1 MAYCTRCAQALP
13 EGGRFCPA
21 CAAPVAGPAPA
32 PPLLPEDTIAATRAA
47 PARRQDDATV
57 PGTAPVSAASYNGR
71 FETGTRLG
79 TRYRIVAL
87 LGRGGMG
94 EVYRADDL
102 ELGQS
107 VALKFLPES
116 VSRNA
121 AELARFRNEVRVA
134 RQIAHPNV
142 CRVYDIGE
150 IDGHVFLS
158 MEYIDGEDLASVLR
172 RMGRPSTDKA
182 LEIAR
187 QICLGLAAA
196 HEAGMLHRD
205 LKPANVMIDGRGRAR
220 ITDFGLAGLADEL
233 AREGRIAGTPGYMAP
248 EQLKDGRA
256 SARSDLYALGLVLYE
271 VFTGRRAFTA
281 TSLADMR
288 QQQESGS
295 FTSLTD
301 LVRDLDPA
309 VERVVLRCL
318 ETDPESRPASAYA
331 VLGALPGGDPLAAAL
346 AAGETPSPELVANAG
361 DRGGLR
367 PAVAFGAVALG
378 LLGVGLW
385 CGLAGPALRPFT
397 QPASVLSVRAGDILE
412 KAGCFEQVPRYT
424 AEGFDLNQRHLEH
437 LRRDTAE
444 ASGGASPAFYWRRWS
459 PVPLEPAEFHSEVVT
474 VGSPLPRASG
484 QASVLLDPAGKLVG
498 FHALPPDSVVTR
510 PGGAPDWSVFF
521 AAAGLDSTLF
531 TRVAPAEP
539 VPIGCDEVAA
549 WRGSQPGRADR
560 PSQLGEPVTVHMG
573 ASRGGRL
580 TWFSI
585 TRDWGRTTAPLDPQ
599 PVSAGG
605 LGGWLNLTLSGLLSL
620 GVSIYFAVRNL
631 RLGRGDRLG
640 ATRLA
645 LFVFAANMLEAVFNT
660 PLRDIGLQAALW
672 DFISGR
678 AMGHSL
684 THATAMWLAYVA
696 LEPYVRRLWPRML
709 VSWARLV
716 SGRGRDPLVGRD
728 ILIGAVAGAGMAAVT
743 LAAVVA
749 FTALGLAQLPTRLS
763 PAILMSLGG
772 LGGTGYNLSYAA
784 SVCVLNVLG
793 TLVQLF
799 LLRLVVKRT
808 TVAAVLGGLL
818 IGIVGVVSAA
828 PFEGW
833 PLALAYT
840 AINVPALLFVLL
852 RLGLLPAFVAVFVA
866 GMMASTV
873 ATLDFSAWYANRA
886 LLPAAI
892 FLALLA
898 WGASSALAG
907 RTVFGDLLRDEK
919 AR

>member
-1 MAYCTRCAQALP
+1 MAFCTRCAQALP

-21 CAAPVAGPAPA
+21 CAAPVSAPAADASALPAATIDATRTAPAPA
-32 PPLLPEDTIAATRAA
+32 GA
-47 PARRQDDATV
+47 DATV
-57 PGTAPVSAASYNGR
+57 AGSAPSSAASYHGR

-172 RMGRPSTDKA
+172 RLGRPSTDKA

-248 EQLKDGRA
+248 EQSKEGRV
-256 SARSDLYALGLVLYE
+256 SARSDIYALGLVLYE
-271 VFTGRRAFTA
+271 VFTGRRAFNA
-281 TSLADMR
+281 ASLADLR

-295 FTSLTD
+295 FTSLTE

-318 ETDPESRPASAYA
+318 ESDPEARPASAYA

-378 LLGVGLW
+378 LLAIGAW
-385 CGLAGPALRPFT
+385 CGLVGPALRPFT

-412 KAGCFEQVPRYT
+412 KAGCFETIPRHT
-424 AEGFDLNQRHLEH
+424 AEGFDLNYKHLEH
-437 LRRDTAE
+437 LRTDTAE
-444 ASGGASPAFYWRRWS
+444 VRRGGTPAFYWRRWS
-459 PVPLEPAEFHSEVVT
+459 PEQLDHTNFHAEVVT
-474 VGSPLPRASG
+474 VDNPPPLMSG
-484 QASVLLDPAGKLVG
+484 QACVLLDPAGKLVG
-498 FHALPPDSVVTR
+498 FRAVPPDSV
-510 PGGAPDWSVFF
+510 PSLAGGTPDWGVFF
-521 AAAGLDSTLF
+521 AAAGLDSTQF
-531 TRVAPAEP
+531 TRVAPPPPLP
-539 VPIGCDEVAA
+539 VACDMTAA
-549 WRGSQPGRADR
+549 WRGKLAGGRD
-560 PSQLGEPVTVHMG
+560 EPVTVRMG
-573 ASRGGRL
+573 ATRGGRL
-580 TWFSI
+580 AWFSI
-585 TRDWGRTTAPLDPQ
+585 THDWGLSTAPIEPR
-599 PVSAGG
+599 PAPSPG
-605 LGGWLNLTLSGLLSL
+605 LIGWFDLTVSGLLSL
-620 GVSIYFAVRNL
+620 LVSIYFTVRNL
-631 RLGRGDRLG
+631 RLGRGDRRG

-645 LFVFAANMLEAVFNT
+645 LFVFAVNMLEAVFT
-660 PLRDIGLQAALW
+660 TRLSEIGPQAALW
-672 DFISGR
+672 DYFAGR

-684 THATAMWLAYVA
+684 THAVSMWLAYVA

-709 VSWARLV
+709 VSWARLI

-728 ILIGAVAGAGMAAVT
+728 ILVGSVAGAAIAAALV
-743 LAAVVA
+743 AVVA
-749 FTALGLAQLPTRLS
+749 ALSALGLAKLPTNLS
-763 PAILMSLGG
+763 GAMLTSLTGV
-772 LGGTGYNLSYAA
+772 GGTGFNLSYAG
-784 SVCVLNVLG
+784 SVSILNVLG
-793 TLVQLF
+793 SLVQLF
-799 LLRLVVKRT
+799 LLRLVLKRT
-808 TVAAVLGGLL
+808 SYAVAAACVLMGGTAVLG
-818 IGIVGVVSAA
+818 IA
-828 PFEGW
+828 PVEGW
-833 PLALAYT
+833 PLALTFT
-840 AINVPALLFVLL
+840 AINVATMLFVLL
-852 RLGLLPAFVAVFVA
+852 RFGLLPAFTAAFVSQVL
-866 GMMASTV
+866 GTTV

-886 LLPAAI
+886 LLPTAI

-898 WGASSALAG
+898 WGATTAMAG
-907 RTVFGDLLRDEK
+907 KTVFGDLLRDEK

>member
-1 MAYCTRCAQALP
+1 MAFCTRCAQALP
-13 EGGRFCPA
+13 EGSRFCPA
-21 CAAPVAGPAPA
+21 CAAPVPAPVADATRSPAATMAATGPAPA
-32 PPLLPEDTIAATRAA
+32 PAG
-47 PARRQDDATV
+47 DDATIA
-57 PGTAPVSAASYNGR
+57 APVSASAASYHGR

-172 RMGRPSTDKA
+172 RMGRPSSDKA

-187 QICLGLAAA
+187 QVCLGLAAA

-248 EQLKDGRA
+248 EQLKDGRV

-271 VFTGRRAFTA
+271 IFTGKRAFTA
-281 TSLADMR
+281 ASLVELR

-295 FTSLTD
+295 FTSLGD

-309 VERVVLRCL
+309 VERVVMRCL

-367 PAVAFGAVALG
+367 PAVAFGAVGLG
-378 LLGVGLW
+378 LVAVGLL
-385 CGLAGPALRPFT
+385 CGLVGPALRPFT

-412 KAGCFEQVPRYT
+412 KTGCFEQVPGHT
-424 AEGFDLNQRHLEH
+424 AEGFDLNQTHLRHL
-437 LRRDTAE
+437 RGDVAE
-444 ASGGASPAFYWRRWS
+444 VAQGGSPAFYWRRWS
-459 PVPLEPAEFHSEVVT
+459 ASPLENTEIHREVVT
-474 VGSPLPRASG
+474 VDNPPPLASG
-484 QASVLLDPAGKLVG
+484 QACVLLDPAGKLVG
-498 FHALPPDSVVTR
+498 FYAVPPDSVPAR
-510 PGGAPDWSVFF
+510 AAGAPDWNVFF
-521 AAAGLDSTLF
+521 QAAGLDSAQFKRT
-531 TRVAPAEP
+531 APPPPPLP
-539 VPIGCDEVAA
+539 VICDQVAA
-549 WRGSQPGRADR
+549 WQGRLPGK
-560 PSQLGEPVTVHMG
+560 SSEPVTLRMG
-573 ASRGGRL
+573 AARGGRL

-585 TRDWGRTTAPLDPQ
+585 THDWGRSTAPLDPQ
-599 PVSAGG
+599 PEPPGG
-605 LGGWLNLTLSGLLSL
+605 PLAWFDFAIFTLVAQCG
-620 GVSIYFAVRNL
+620 SIYFAVRNL
-631 RLGRGDRLG
+631 RLGRGDRRG

-645 LFVFAANMLEAVFNT
+645 LFVFAVNLLEAVFNT
-660 PLRDIGLQAALW
+660 PLREIGLRAALG
-672 DFISGR
+672 DFFSGR
-678 AMGHSL
+678 ATGHSL
-684 THATAMWLAYVA
+684 MHAIEMWLAYVA

-716 SGRGRDPLVGRD
+716 SGRVRDPLVGRD
-728 ILIGAVAGAGMAAVT
+728 ILVGSVAGATMAAAS
-743 LAAVVA
+743 LAAVA
-749 FTALGLAQLPTRLS
+749 AIMALGLARLPTRLN
-763 PAILMSLGG
+763 ASLLTSLTG
-772 LGGTGYNLSYAA
+772 LGGTGYQLSYAG
-784 SVCVLNVLG
+784 SVCILNVLS
-793 TLVQLF
+793 TLVLLF
-799 LLRLVVKRT
+799 LLRLAFRRT
-808 TVAAVLGGLL
+808 ATAAVLAGLL
-818 IGIVGVVSAA
+818 LGLTGVLGIG
-828 PFEGW
+828 PTEGW
-833 PLALAYT
+833 PIALAVT
-840 AINVPALLFVLL
+840 AINVSAALFVML
-852 RLGLLPAFVAVFVA
+852 RFGLLPAFAAAFVA
-866 GMMASTV
+866 TVLSSTV
-873 ATLDFSAWYANRA
+873 ATLDVSAWYANRA

-898 WGASSALAG
+898 WGATTALAG

>member
-1 MAYCTRCAQALP
+1 MDRDPKGWSGRMAFCTCCAQALP

-21 CAAPVAGPAPA
+21 CAAPVAAPA
-32 PPLLPEDTIAATRAA
+32 ALAETVGATRAA
-47 PARRQDDATV
+47 PAPGPDGATV
-57 PGTAPVSAASYNGR
+57 AAASHVAPSSYHGR

-172 RMGRPSTDKA
+172 RMGRPSSDKA

-187 QICLGLAAA
+187 QVCLGLAAA

-233 AREGRIAGTPGYMAP
+233 ARDGRVAGTPGYMAP
-248 EQLKDGRA
+248 EQLRGGRV
-256 SARSDLYALGLVLYE
+256 SARSDIYALGLVLYE
-271 VFTGRRAFTA
+271 IFTGKRAFTA
-281 TSLADMR
+281 TSLADLR

-301 LVRDLDPA
+301 LVRDVDPA
-309 VERVVLRCL
+309 VERVVQRCL
-318 ETDPESRPASAYA
+318 ETEPDLRPASAYA

-367 PAVAFGAVALG
+367 PAVAFGGVALG
-378 LLGVGLW
+378 LLAVGLW
-385 CGLAGPALRPFT
+385 CGLVGPALRPFT
-397 QPASVLSVRAGDILE
+397 QPASVLAVRAGDLLE

-424 AEGFDLNQRHLEH
+424 AEGFDLNYKHLDH
-437 LRRDTAE
+437 LWRDTAE
-444 ASGGASPAFYWRRWS
+444 ADGGASPAFYWRRWS

-474 VGSPLPRASG
+474 VASPPPLGSGHASI
-484 QASVLLDPAGKLVG
+484 LLDPAGRLVG
-498 FHALPPDSVVTR
+498 FHAVPPDSVAAR
-510 PGGAPDWSVFF
+510 PGGLPDWGVFF
-521 AAAGLDSTLF
+521 AAAGLDSAQLA
-531 TRVAPAEP
+531 RVAPSAP

-549 WRGSQPGRADR
+549 WQGSLPGEAAE
-560 PSQLGEPVTVHMG
+560 QVTVHMG

-585 TRDWGRTTAPLDPQ
+585 TRDWGRSTSPLDPQ
-599 PVSAGG
+599 PVVAGG
-605 LGGWLNLTLSGLLSL
+605 IMGWLNLTLSGLLSL

-631 RLGRGDRLG
+631 RLGRGDRRG

-645 LFVFAANMLEAVFNT
+645 LFVFAANMFEAVFNT
-660 PLRDIGLQAALW
+660 ALRDIGPQAALW
-672 DFISGR
+672 DFVSGR

-728 ILIGAVAGAGMAAVT
+728 VLIGAVTGAGVAAGMV
-743 LAAVVA
+743 AVVVA
-749 FTALGLAQLPTRLS
+749 FTGLGLAKVPTRLS
-763 PAILMSLGG
+763 GSTLTSLGG

-784 SVCVLNVLG
+784 SVCVLTVLG

-799 LLRLVVKRT
+799 LVRLVVRRT
-808 TVAAVLGGLL
+808 AVAAVITGLL
-818 IGIVGVVSAA
+818 IATTGIVGAA
-828 PFEGW
+828 PYGGW
-833 PLALAYT
+833 PLAVAYA
-840 AINVPALLFVLL
+840 AISVSALLLMLL
-852 RLGLLPAFVAVFVA
+852 RFGLLPALVAVFVA
-866 GMMASTV
+866 GMLSSTV

-898 WGASSALAG
+898 WGASAALAG
-907 RTVFGDLLRDEK
+907 RTVFGDMLREEK
-919 AR
+919 VR

>member
-1 MAYCTRCAQALP
+1 MAFCTRCAQALP

-21 CAAPVAGPAPA
+21 CAAPVPAPVADA
-32 PPLLPEDTIAATRAA
+32 PPPPVAAPIAPTIAATIASTL
-47 PARRQDDATV
+47 PGDATAAD
-57 PGTAPVSAASYNGR
+57 PTPLSSASYHGR

-150 IDGHVFLS
+150 IDGNVFLS

-172 RMGRPSTDKA
+172 RMGRPSSDKA

-187 QICLGLAAA
+187 QVCLGLAAA

-233 AREGRIAGTPGYMAP
+233 ARDGRIAGTPGYMAP
-248 EQLKDGRA
+248 EQLKDGRV
-256 SARSDLYALGLVLYE
+256 SARSDIYALGLLLYE
-271 VFTGRRAFTA
+271 IFTGKRAFTA
-281 TSLADMR
+281 ASLVDLR

-301 LVRDLDPA
+301 LVRDIDPA

-318 ETDPESRPASAYA
+318 ETDPEARPASAYA

-361 DRGGLR
+361 DRGGMR
-367 PAVAFGAVALG
+367 PAVAFGVAALG
-378 LLGVGLW
+378 LIAVGLW
-385 CGLAGPALRPFT
+385 CGLVGPALRPFT

-412 KAGCFEQVPRYT
+412 KAGTFETIPRHT
-424 AEGFDLNQRHLEH
+424 AEGFDLNQTHLTH
-437 LRRDTAE
+437 LRKDTAE
-444 ASGGASPAFYWRRWS
+444 VKKGGSPAFYWRRWS
-459 PVPLEPAEFHSEVVT
+459 ADPLEHANFHSETVT
-474 VGSPLPRASG
+474 VDSPPPLASG
-484 QASVLLDPAGKLVG
+484 QACVMLDPAGKLVA
-498 FHALPPDSVVTR
+498 FQAVPPDSVSVR
-510 PGGAPDWSVFF
+510 PGGAPDWNVFF
-521 AAAGLDSTLF
+521 TAAGLDSTLF
-531 TRVAPAEP
+531 KRIAPPLPLPVASD
-539 VPIGCDEVAA
+539 VVAA
-549 WRGSQPGRADR
+549 WQGKLPGKDD
-560 PSQLGEPVTVHMG
+560 EPVTLRMG
-573 ASRGGRL
+573 AMRGGRL

-585 TRDWGRTTAPLDPQ
+585 THDWGRSTAPLEPR
-599 PVSAGG
+599 PEWSGG
-605 LGGWLNLTLSGLLSL
+605 LAGWLNLTVTGLLSL
-620 GVSIYFAVRNL
+620 GVSIYFSVRNL
-631 RLGRGDRLG
+631 RLGRGDRRG
-640 ATRLA
+640 ATRMA
-645 LFVFAANMLEAVFNT
+645 LFVFAVNMFEAVFNT
-660 PLRDIGLQAALW
+660 PLREIGLQAALW
-672 DFISGR
+672 DLVAGR

-684 THATAMWLAYVA
+684 THAVEMWLAYVA

-709 VSWARLV
+709 VSWARLI

-728 ILIGAVAGAGMAAVT
+728 ILVGSVAGAGMAAA
-743 LAAVVA
+743 LMAAVA
-749 FTALGLAQLPTRLS
+749 ALTALGLARLPTNLS
-763 PAILMSLGG
+763 GGMLTSLTGV
-772 LGGTGYNLSYAA
+772 GGTGYNLSYAG
-784 SVCVLNVLG
+784 SVCILTVLG

-799 LLRLVVKRT
+799 LLRLVLKSTSR
-808 TVAAVLGGLL
+808 AAVAGALLMGGMGVLGM
-818 IGIVGVVSAA
+818 A
-828 PFEGW
+828 PIDGW
-833 PLALAYT
+833 PLALAVNG
-840 AINVPALLFVLL
+840 INTVALLYVLL
-852 RLGLLPAFVAVFVA
+852 RFGLLPAFAAAFVSQVM
-866 GMMASTV
+866 GSTV

-886 LLPAAI
+886 LLPAAVFI
-892 FLALLA
+892 ALLT
-898 WGASSALAG
+898 WGVSTAMAG
-907 RTVFGDLLRDEK
+907 KTVFGDLLKDEK

>member
-1 MAYCTRCAQALP
+1 MAFCTRCAQALP
-13 EGGRFCPA
+13 QGGRFCPA
-21 CAAPVAGPAPA
+21 CAAPVPAPTADAPPPPAPTIDATRTEPGPAH
-32 PPLLPEDTIAATRAA
+32 LAATAA
-47 PARRQDDATV
+47 
-57 PGTAPVSAASYNGR
+57 GTAPVSAASYHGR
-71 FETGTRLG
+71 FETGMRLG
-79 TRYRIVAL
+79 SRYRIVAL

-172 RMGRPSTDKA
+172 RMGRPSSDKA
-182 LEIAR
+182 IEIAR

-233 AREGRIAGTPGYMAP
+233 ARDGRIAGTPGYMAP
-248 EQLKDGRA
+248 EQLKEGRV
-256 SARSDLYALGLVLYE
+256 SARSDIYALGLVLYE
-271 VFTGRRAFTA
+271 IFTGKRAFTA
-281 TSLADMR
+281 TSLVEMR

-309 VERVVLRCL
+309 VERVVQRCL
-318 ETDPESRPASAYA
+318 ETEPEARPASAYA

-367 PAVAFGAVALG
+367 PAVAFGAAALG
-378 LLGVGLW
+378 LVAVGLW
-385 CGLAGPALRPFT
+385 CGLVGPALRPFT

-412 KAGCFEQVPRYT
+412 KSGCFEQVPRHT
-424 AEGFDLNQRHLEH
+424 AEGFDLNQTHLEH

-444 ASGGASPAFYWRRWS
+444 VNRGGSPAFYWRRWS
-459 PVPLEPAEFHSEVVT
+459 PDPLEHAGFHMEVVT
-474 VGSPLPRASG
+474 VDSPPPLASG
-484 QASVLLDPAGKLVG
+484 RASVLLDPAGKLVG
-498 FHALPPDSVVTR
+498 FHAVPPDSVKAR
-510 PGGAPDWSVFF
+510 PGGAPDWNVFF

-531 TRVAPAEP
+531 KRTTP
-539 VPIGCDEVAA
+539 VPPLPVACDEVAA
-549 WRGSQPGRADR
+549 WQGRLPGRDD
-560 PSQLGEPVTVHMG
+560 EPVTVRMG
-573 ASRGGRL
+573 ATRGGRL

-585 TRDWGRTTAPLDPQ
+585 THDWGRSTAPLEPRPEQ
-599 PVSAGG
+599 PGG
-605 LGGWLNLTLSGLLSL
+605 LAGWLNLTVFGLLSL
-620 GVSIYFAVRNL
+620 GVSIYFSVRNL
-631 RLGRGDRLG
+631 RFGRGDRRG

-645 LFVFAANMLEAVFNT
+645 LFVFAANMMEAVFTT
-660 PLRDIGLQAALW
+660 PLREIGPQAALW
-672 DFISGR
+672 DLVSGR

-684 THATAMWLAYVA
+684 THAVAMWLAYVA

-728 ILIGAVAGAGMAAVT
+728 ILVGSVAGAAIAAAT
-743 LAAVVA
+743 LAVVA
-749 FTALGLAQLPTRLS
+749 ALEALGLGGLPTRLS
-763 PAILMSLGG
+763 FSTLTSLSG
-772 LGGTGYNLSYAA
+772 LGGTGFNLSYAA
-784 SVCVLNVLG
+784 SVCILTVLG

-799 LLRLVVKRT
+799 LLRLVTRRT
-808 TVAAVLGGLL
+808 ATAAVLGGLL
-818 IGIVGVVSAA
+818 MGCLGVVGVA
-828 PFEGW
+828 PTEGW
-833 PLALAYT
+833 PIALAVT
-840 AINVPALLFVLL
+840 VINVTTTLFVLL
-852 RLGLLPAFVAVFVA
+852 RFGLLPAFAATFVA
-866 GMMASTV
+866 GVMGSTV
-873 ATLDFSAWYANRA
+873 ATLDLSAWYANRA

-892 FLALLA
+892 FLTLLA
-898 WGASSALAG
+898 WGTTTALAG
-907 RTVFGDLLRDEK
+907 KTVFGDPLRDEK

>member
-1 MAYCTRCAQALP
+1 MASLPQNDPDSKGWSGQMAFCTRCAQAIP
-13 EGGRFCPA
+13 AGGRFCPA
-21 CAAPVAGPAPA
+21 CAAPVPAPA
-32 PPLLPEDTIAATRAA
+32 AEAPPQLAVTIAATRTA
-47 PARRQDDATV
+47 PAPAPDEATAT
-57 PGTAPVSAASYNGR
+57 GSGPVSTPSYHGR
-71 FETGTRLG
+71 FETGMRLG

-172 RMGRPSTDKA
+172 RMGRPSSDKA
-182 LEIAR
+182 IEIAR

-220 ITDFGLAGLADEL
+220 ITDFGLAGLAEEL

-248 EQLKDGRA
+248 EQLKDGRV
-256 SARSDLYALGLVLYE
+256 SVRSDIYALGLILYE
-271 VFTGRRAFTA
+271 IFTGKRAFSA
-281 TSLADMR
+281 GSLVELR

-318 ETDPESRPASAYA
+318 ETEPESRPASAYA

-367 PAVAFGAVALG
+367 PAVAFGVVAIG
-378 LLGVGLW
+378 LVAVGLW
-385 CGLAGPALRPFT
+385 CGFVGPALRPFT

-412 KAGCFEQVPRYT
+412 KSGCFEQVPRHT
-424 AEGFDLNQRHLEH
+424 AEGFDLNGKHLEH

-444 ASGGASPAFYWRRWS
+444 VSRGGSPAFYWRRWS
-459 PVPLEPAEFHSEVVT
+459 PDPLEHASFHSET
-474 VGSPLPRASG
+474 VAVYSPPPLASG
-484 QASVLLDPAGKLVG
+484 QACILLDPAGKLVG
-498 FHALPPDSVVTR
+498 FHAVPPDSVEAR
-510 PGGAPDWSVFF
+510 PGGTPDWNVFF
-521 AAAGLDSTLF
+521 EAAGLDSTLF
-531 TRVAPAEP
+531 TRTTPAAPLPVA
-539 VPIGCDEVAA
+539 CDEVAA
-549 WRGSQPGRADR
+549 WQGRLPGKDD
-560 PSQLGEPVTVHMG
+560 EPVTVRMG
-573 ASRGGRL
+573 ALRGGRL
-580 TWFSI
+580 AWFSI
-585 TRDWGRTTAPLDPQ
+585 THDWGRSTAPLEPQ
-599 PVSAGG
+599 PEWPGG
-605 LGGWLNLTLSGLLSL
+605 LVGWLNLTMTGLLSL
-620 GVSIYFAVRNL
+620 AVSIYFAVRNL
-631 RLGRGDRLG
+631 RLGRGDRRG

-645 LFVFAANMLEAVFNT
+645 LFVFAANMMEAVFNT
-660 PLRDIGLQAALW
+660 PLREIGLQNALW
-672 DFISGR
+672 DLVSGR

-684 THATAMWLAYVA
+684 THAVEMWLAYVA

-709 VSWARLV
+709 VSWARLI

-728 ILIGAVAGAGMAAVT
+728 ILIGTVAGAVAAAAS
-743 LAAVVA
+743 LAAVA
-749 FTALGLAQLPTRLS
+749 AIMALGLARLPTRLNVS
-763 PAILMSLGG
+763 MLTSLTG
-772 LGGTGYNLSYAA
+772 LGGTGYNLSYAG
-784 SVCVLNVLG
+784 SVCILTVLG

-799 LLRLVVKRT
+799 LLRLVFRRT
-808 TVAAVLGGLL
+808 ATAAVVGGLFL
-818 IGIVGVVSAA
+818 GLVGVLGIA
-828 PFEGW
+828 PAEGW
-833 PLALAYT
+833 PLALVVT
-840 AINVPALLFVLL
+840 AINVP
-852 RLGLLPAFVAVFVA
+852 
-866 GMMASTV
+866 
-873 ATLDFSAWYANRA
+873 
-886 LLPAAI
+886 
-892 FLALLA
+892 
-898 WGASSALAG
+898 SALKNA
-907 RTVFGDLLRDEK
+907 T
-919 AR
+919 